1 MRLAALA
8 VLIVAGIIAA
18 TTKPISA
25 QQPAASCGS
34 KLWDLKTVSDA
45 RRMLIYLRPRF
56 ATIAAI
62 NARPMPRST
71 PVRRSRGF
79 EHHVWR
85 VVAQIT
91 DYKLE
96 DDGDIHLILFD
107 HGDYMIAE
115 MPSAACL
122 PRTTRKRRAIIN
134 TRRLFESSCGAATTH
149 WQSLGAVAYLSGVG
163 FWDLP
168 HGQRGHARNY
178 AELHPVT
185 GIRFIAGC

>member
-8 VLIVAGIIAA
+8 VLIVVGAIAA
-18 TTKPISA
+18 TPKPISA
-25 QQPAASCGS
+25 RQSAASCDS
-34 KLWDLKTVSDA
+34 KLWGLKTVSDA
-45 RRMLIYLRPRF
+45 RRRLIYLRPRP

-62 NARPMPRST
+62 NARPMPRPT
-71 PVRRSRGF
+71 PARRSRGF
-79 EHHVWR
+79 ERHVWR

-96 DDGDIHLILFD
+96 ADGDIHLILFD
-107 HGDYMIAE
+107 DGDYMIAE
-115 MPSAACL
+115 MPSPACL
-122 PRTTRKRRAIIN
+122 PRTTRERRAIIN
-134 TRRLFESSCGAATTH
+134 ARRLFESSCGAATAH
-149 WQSLGAVAYLSGVG
+149 WQNLGAVAYLSGVG

-185 GIRFIAGC
+185 GIRFVAGC